1 VLPSSA
7 SRLGRP
13 IVALAAAVLGLGSQ
27 LVAQRPAPDRRAG
40 EGDGPF
46 DMMVIRGAILI
57 DGTGGPPRGPVNITI
72 RGNRI
77 TQISNA
83 GTASIP
89 QTGALQPIQGAA
101 REIDARGMY
110 VMPGFVDTH
119 THTGGE
125 PKAPEAEY
133 VYKLWMAHGVTAVR
147 DAGAGASRFI
157 QDEKARS
164 ARNAIVAPRIFA
176 YARPQGMAT
185 QNPDSA
191 RAWVRNASRNGVDG
205 LKLDSYQPDVMA
217 ALLDEAKKTGLGSM
231 AHLSQMG
238 VAQMNAIDAAR
249 LGLGS
254 MTHFYGLFESMYS
267 TNDVQPWPYDMNYN
281 DEQHRFGQVARQW
294 KLVHPQGSPEWKALL
309 EEMKKLDFTLD
320 PTFGIYS
327 AGRDVMRARTAE
339 WHDKYTLPTL
349 WDFYEPSRRNHGS
362 YWFYWTT
369 DDEIAWKKFYQV
381 WMAFVNDYKNMGG
394 RVTAGTDAG
403 FIYSTYGFAYPLEL
417 EMLQEAGFHPLEVIR
432 SATMYGAEVLHKPK
446 GKPIEFGVIRPGM
459 LADLVVVDQNP
470 LQNLKVL
477 YGTGAIKLNDQ
488 TDRVERVGGVKWTI
502 KDGIVYDAKKLLED
516 VAKMVEAQKKARTAT
531 DGSLRR

>member
-1 VLPSSA
+1 
-7 SRLGRP
+7 
-13 IVALAAAVLGLGSQ
+13 
-27 LVAQRPAPDRRAG
+27 
-40 EGDGPF
+40 
-46 DMMVIRGAILI
+46 MVIRGAILI

-77 TQISNA
+77 AQIA
-83 GTASIP
+83 GAGIASVP
-89 QTGALQPIQGAA
+89 QTGELRPIQGAA

-133 VYKLWMAHGVTAVR
+133 VYKLWMAHGVTTVR
-147 DAGAGASRFI
+147 DAGSGSSRFM
-157 QDEKARS
+157 QSEKARS
-164 ARNAIVAPRIFA
+164 AKNEIVAPRIFA
-176 YARPQGMAT
+176 YARPQGAT
-185 QNPDSA
+185 TQHPDSA
-191 RAWVRNASRNGVDG
+191 RAWVRSVARNGVDG
-205 LKLDSYQPDVMA
+205 LKLDSYAPDVMA
-217 ALLDEAKKTGLGSM
+217 ALLDEARRQGLGSM
-231 AHLSQMG
+231 AHLSQQG

-249 LGLGS
+249 IGLGS
-254 MTHFYGLFESMYS
+254 VTHFYGLFESMYDGH
-267 TNDVQPWPYDMNYN
+267 DVQPWPYDMNYM

-294 KLVHPQGSPEWKALL
+294 KLVHPRGSAEWKALL

-339 WHDKYTLPTL
+339 WHDKYTLPSL
-349 WDFYEPSRRNHGS
+349 MEYYEPSRRNHGS

-369 DDEIAWKKFYQV
+369 DDEIAWRKFYQV
-381 WMAFVNDYKNMGG
+381 WMDFVNDYKNMGG

-432 SATMYGAEVLHKPK
+432 AATMHGAEVLHKPK
-446 GKPIEFGVIRPGM
+446 GKPIEFGVVRPGM
-459 LADLVVVDQNP
+459 LADLVIVDQNP

-477 YGTGAIKLNDQ
+477 YGTGATRLNDQ

-502 KDGIVYDAKKLLED
+502 KDGIVYDARKLLED

-531 DGSLRR
+531 DGSAGRGGQLLRR